1 MCSSSES
8 SSDDT
13 DDTIWSGFYVNGPNI
28 SRDTTIIYAFDDNEN
43 DNNDDNNDDN
53 IKDNNDDDIK
63 NDNIKNDNNK
73 DNNTVHNISMM
84 KRPVF
89 FGSIFAADD
98 LNDDGIPDDESSI
111 SSSEVFDIIEPPQR
125 RPGRR
130 SHRRGGR
137 KQRLRQKRRVAYSP
151 LQPNVLEESQHK

>member
-8 SSDDT
+8 SSS
-13 DDTIWSGFYVNGPNI
+13 DDTIWSGIYVNGPNI
-28 SRDTTIIYAFDDNEN
+28 SRDTTVIYAFDDNEN
-43 DNNDDNNDDN
+43 DDNDNNNDDNN
-53 IKDNNDDDIK
+53 

-73 DNNTVHNISMM
+73 DNNTVHSISMM

-151 LQPNVLEESQHK
+151 LQPNVLEETQKK